1 MTNASKE
8 AKVPGKAGVVALS
21 AGSFDGALTA
31 NSTVIVDFWAP
42 WCGPC
47 RSFAPVYE
55 ATAEKHPATLFAKV
69 DVDEHQALALR
80 FGIRAIPTLMV
91 FHKQQPVFSQA
102 GALPAAML
110 EELVAKVEAI

>member
-1 MTNASKE
+1 
-8 AKVPGKAGVVALS
+8 LQ
-21 AGSFDGALTA
+21 
-31 NSTVIVDFWAP
+31 
-42 WCGPC
+42 
-47 RSFAPVYE
+47 
-55 ATAEKHPATLFAKV
+55 
-69 DVDEHQALALR
+69 HQALALR